1 MTSEEFSFSRFSD
14 NSFYRIQNAHLIDMA
29 DLGSGQRIVDLACG
43 TGGVTRLIVERVR
56 GARDSV
62 VIGVDHSASALKL
75 AMEDFKDAKESAV
88 QFVQSKVEDISTAV
102 KDKVDAIFFCNAI
115 HYVPD
120 KDALLTDISK
130 ALKPG
135 GKLAIN
141 TSFYEGAH
149 LPETLQ
155 FYRKWMMKAVRDLRR
170 EYGLSPIK
178 SEKVEARR
186 QLTPDEYRNLLE
198 TNGFQVEKQEVE
210 TVPVPLE
217 GWQDIS
223 SFSDFIEGTLPGVP
237 LEKASAA
244 LRRAA
249 ADTFKELNVDAVP
262 RNWLDIVAVKV

>member
-1 MTSEEFSFSRFSD
+1 MSE
-14 NSFYRIQNAHLIDMA
+14 
-29 DLGSGQRIVDLACG
+29 SGD
-43 TGGVTRLIVERVR
+43 
-56 GARDSV
+56 ARDSV
-62 VIGVDHSASALKL
+62 VIGVDHSAAALKL
-75 AMEDFKDAKESAV
+75 AMEDFNDAKDSAA

-120 KDALLTDISK
+120 KDALLSEISK

-141 TSFYEGAH
+141 TSFYEGGH
-149 LPETLQ
+149 LPETLK

-178 SEKVEARR
+178 SEKVESRR
-186 QLTPDEYRNLLE
+186 HLTAGEYRNLLE
-198 TNGFQVEKQEVE
+198 ANGFHIEKEEVD
-210 TVPVPLE
+210 TVPVPLQ

-237 LEKASAA
+237 LEKASAV

-249 ADTFKELNVDAVP
+249 AETFKELNVDAIP